1 MLDTWLL
8 FCDNT
13 YIFSLNTISFSCRKN
28 ICVPKILLLAG
39 EVEYIDFDKQ
49 AKNELP
55 SHSCASFWRWS
66 HRKHL
71 LLCSG
76 VFALARIMCSWARYR
91 VSLTFLPIMQTFDWK
106 MFVQNFR
113 SLAFNG
119 KWIVSF
125 CCQIDTVLNHLG
137 EGNVI
142 EKLSIFFGRVLLIAN
157 LCEGDKSG

>member
-1 MLDTWLL
+1 MNSPAIPALPSEDDHIGNIFCYVPGCLHWLESCALGLGIVSLLL
-8 FCDNT
+8 FCQ
-13 YIFSLNTISFSCRKN
+13 L
-28 ICVPKILLLAG
+28 
-39 EVEYIDFDKQ
+39 
-49 AKNELP
+49 
-55 SHSCASFWRWS
+55 
-66 HRKHL
+66 
-71 LLCSG
+71 
-76 VFALARIMCSWARYR
+76 
-91 VSLTFLPIMQTFDWK
+91 QTFDWK